1 MVVLHVKKGSKTS
14 VNDVRL
20 EVALSVGIIMAQGVR
35 GTRDFYPEDMR
46 LRNWLFDNFDDAAL
60 LHGFQEYDAPVLESE
75 ELYTR
80 KQGEEITQQL
90 YNFKDKGDR
99 KVALRPEMTP
109 SLARMVM
116 SRAGVL
122 PMPIKWYSIPQCWR
136 YERTQRGRGRE
147 HYQWN
152 VDIWGTDAIS
162 ADAELISVLVTFFRS
177 VGLTEEDLVIKMS
190 SRKVLEEVLG
200 SLGLEGDIFAKTCII
215 VDKMDKLPA
224 DVVSEQLGDLGLEKS
239 AIQTIQSTLVI
250 KDMNSLEKILG
261 KESAAVTELT
271 SLFSA
276 LEAYGISGWIEF
288 DASIVRGLAYY
299 TGPVFEAHDRA
310 GELRAICGGGRY
322 DKLLSTL
329 GGKDLP
335 ATGFGFGD
343 MVIME
348 LLAEKGLV
356 PELIGGVDD
365 VVISLSPEL
374 RNAAMSVATSLRSTG
389 KSVDL
394 VLEDKRL
401 KWAFKHAERS
411 GAQRLVMV
419 MPDEWKEGKVK
430 IKDLESGEETEV
442 SVDSL

>member
-1 MVVLHVKKGSKTS
+1 M
-14 VNDVRL
+14 NDVRL
-20 EVALSVGIIMAQGVR
+20 EVASSVGIIMAQGVR

-152 VDIWGTDAIS
+152 VDIWGTDEIS

-177 VGLTEEDLVIKMS
+177 VGLTEEDLVIKIS

-200 SLGLEGDIFAKTCII
+200 SLGLKGDIFAKTCII

-224 DVVSEQLGDLGLEKS
+224 DTISQQLSELGLDES
-239 AIQTIQSTLVI
+239 SILTIQSTLAI
-250 KDMNSLEKILG
+250 KDMESLG
-261 KESAAVTELT
+261 KNLGEESVAVKELT

-329 GGKDLP
+329 GGRDLP

-356 PELIGGVDD
+356 PELIADIDD

-374 RNAAMSVATSLRSTG
+374 RNAAMSVASSLRNTG
-389 KSVDL
+389 RSVDL
-394 VLEDKRL
+394 VLEEKRL
-401 KWAFKHAERS
+401 KWAFKHAERT
-411 GAQRLVMV
+411 GAERLVMV
-419 MPDEWKEGKVK
+419 MPDEWEEGKVK
-430 IKDLESGEETEV
+430 IKNLESGEEIEV
-442 SVDSL
+442 SIDLLE